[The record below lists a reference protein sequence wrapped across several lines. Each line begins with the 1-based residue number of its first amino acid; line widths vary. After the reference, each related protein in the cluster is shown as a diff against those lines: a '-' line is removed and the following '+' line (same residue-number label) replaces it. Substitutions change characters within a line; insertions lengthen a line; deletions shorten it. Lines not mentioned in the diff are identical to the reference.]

1 MKYQKLIVCAVVAS
15 VSASAY
21 AQNYQR
27 KNEKKLYVG
36 SNSTEARMT
45 FNGVVQH
52 VTTAKNPTEKTLRR
66 VIEEQVQHSIGPMSF
81 ADASAVPKG
90 DHVISDIKVA
100 ARNGNV
106 ISITYKYDGNIV
118 LENGPT
124 KTYNIVLPVNPSTIY
139 EAAMVGEYNPCT
151 DDHYQ
156 SEGDFW
162 YFWNPEQSG
171 CKLKAGKDYL
181 VVKAK
186 IERYEN
192 TALSYPEYHNLP
204 DENGNITVHVLFGM
218 DDPEKERN
226 PLKSSD
232 INADNYRVIRTHLLA
247 KGYMP
252 KIWTKTEIAKVA
264 KTVNGDLPFV
274 ETLQKGKIIYRFF
287 FGPSGIDEDSLAF
300 HWFYKDAIEN
310 ASVMIYGGHSGLGGH
325 LDLDSVE
332 YSLGEKIKFNTKR
345 YQIFFFDSC
354 TSYKYYNQM
363 YFERKV
369 TTKDPNGTKKL
380 DIFTNGLSTYFHV
393 MPDSNKAI
401 GIALEKAL
409 GYASTGAGFV
419 SYQTLAKQVDSDNL
433 FGVNGDEDNEKP
445 KAIK

>member
-1 MKYQKLIVCAVVAS
+1 MQKSKLVVCALALS
-15 VSASAY
+15 VFSTAY
-21 AQNYQR
+21 AQNFQR

-36 SNSTEARMT
+36 SNSTEALLT
-45 FNGVVQH
+45 FTGTVQYISD
-52 VTTAKNPTEKTLRR
+52 KKPMEKTLRK
-66 VIEEQVQHSIGPMSF
+66 VIEAQVEHTIGPMSY
-81 ADASAVPKG
+81 AEYTAVPKG
-90 DHVISDIKVA
+90 DHVISDIKIA
-100 ARNGNV
+100 SKKGNV
-106 ISITYKYDGNIV
+106 MNVTYKYEGNIV
-118 LENGPT
+118 VENGP
-124 KTYNIVLPVNPSTIY
+124 KTTYDIVLPVNPDTIY

-162 YFWNPEQSG
+162 YFWNPENPG

-181 VVKAK
+181 IVKGK
-186 IERYEN
+186 IQRYEN
-192 TALSYPEYHNLP
+192 TALSYPEYHNLV

-218 DDPEKERN
+218 DEPENERN
-226 PLKSSD
+226 PLKSKD
-232 INADNYRVIRTHLLA
+232 INADNYRAIRTYLLSR
-247 KGYMP
+247 GYMP
-252 KIWTKTEIAKVA
+252 KIWTQKEIKSIAK
-264 KTVNGDLPFV
+264 TYEELPFV

-287 FGPSGIDEDSLAF
+287 FGPSGIGEDSTAF

-325 LDLDSVE
+325 LDLDSIE
-332 YSLGEKIKFNTKR
+332 ANLGETIKFNTKR

-369 TTKDPNGTKKL
+369 TAKDPNGTKKL
-380 DIFTNGLSTYFHV
+380 DVFTNGLSTYFHV

-409 GYASTGAGFV
+409 GYAQSGAGFV
-419 SYQTLAKQVDSDNL
+419 SYQTLAKQIDSDNL